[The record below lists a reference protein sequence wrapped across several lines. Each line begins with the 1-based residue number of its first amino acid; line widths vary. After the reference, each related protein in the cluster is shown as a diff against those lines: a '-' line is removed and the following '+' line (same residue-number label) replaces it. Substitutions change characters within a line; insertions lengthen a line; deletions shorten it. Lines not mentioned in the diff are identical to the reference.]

1 MNRSKASPRKR
12 SVSSPSRIAASYR
25 SPKTEVRRSG
35 THGRGLFAAKPL
47 AKGEIVS
54 IRGGHIL
61 GPGALRGRRR
71 PPGYWGYPIADGFV
85 LGPLTKRE
93 TESVMMFLNHSC
105 APNVGILGQI
115 VFVAMRAVRAGE
127 ELTIDYAMFGG
138 DPKPMRCGC
147 GAAACRGLIT
157 ADDWRRKA
165 LQRKYAGYFSS
176 YVLRRMKDAQ

>member
-1 MNRSKASPRKR
+1 MN
-12 SVSSPSRIAASYR
+12 AASYR
-25 SPKTEVRRSG
+25 SPKTVVRRSG
-35 THGRGLFAAKPL
+35 THGRGLFARKPI

-61 GPGALRGRRR
+61 PSGPLKGRRK

-85 LGPLTKRE
+85 LGPLTRRE

-115 VFVAMRAVRAGE
+115 LFVAMRGIRAGE

-138 DPKPMRCGC
+138 DPKPMRCQC
-147 GAAACRGLIT
+147 QAPACRGLIT
-157 ADDWRRKA
+157 ADDW
-165 LQRKYAGYFSS
+165 QRKDLRRRYRGYFSS
-176 YVLRRMKDAQ
+176 YLLRRMAA